1 MIKDIHSWLISTQAK
16 MLEQLQYVAIVTGR
30 SGLRGVIRVSISR
43 VGLDTLI
50 YCMIFIRKQDSITS
64 PSVSHL
70 IGVSC

>member
-16 MLEQLQYVAIVTGR
+16 MLEKLHYVAIEAGR
-30 SGLRGVIRVSISR
+30 SGLRGVIRVSISQ
-43 VGLDTLI
+43 VGHDTLI